1 MSVKIGINGLGRIG
15 KLVFR
20 LAMAEPDMEI
30 IHVNDMMNIEIM
42 AHLLKY
48 DSIHGRFPGEI
59 RADADHLLIAG
70 RKIPVTHF
78 SRPGLIPWQRSGVDI
93 VVEASGRF
101 KTRPQLE
108 EHLGQGVKKVILS
121 CPAEDESLDKTVIMG
136 VNQQELLPAHR
147 LISNSSCT
155 ANCVAILLKVL
166 LDRFGLSRAF
176 MNTVHPFTNNQN
188 LQDGYHQDFRRAR
201 SALNNIIPTT
211 STAVKSIPQVL
222 PQMNGIFAG
231 FATRVPV
238 ADCSFVELT
247 AQVDSDVSA
256 EEINATFR
264 EYAADQL
271 QNYLEYSTD
280 PIVSSDVTNNFH
292 SAVFDSL
299 FTRVLQKDLIQI
311 LAWYDNE
318 SGYSARMIDLIRY
331 IAEL

>member
-1 MSVKIGINGLGRIG
+1 MPVKIGINGLGRIG

-20 LAMAEPDMEI
+20 LAAAEPGLEI
-30 IHVNDMMNIEIM
+30 VHVNDMMNIEIM
-42 AHLLKY
+42 THLIKY
-48 DSIHGRFPGEI
+48 DSIHGRFPAAIIAEV
-59 RADADHLLIAG
+59 DHLIIEG
-70 RKIPVTHF
+70 RKILVTHYP
-78 SRPGLIPWQRSGVDI
+78 RPGLIPWQQSGVDI

-101 KTRPQLE
+101 KTRLQLE

-136 VNQQELLPAHR
+136 VNHNELLPSHR

-166 LDRFGLSRAF
+166 LERFGITRAF

-188 LQDGYHQDFRRAR
+188 LQDGYHPDFRRAR

-211 STAVKSIPQVL
+211 STAVNSIPQVL
-222 PQMNGIFAG
+222 PQMQGIFAG

-247 AQVDSDVSA
+247 AQLGCDVSV
-256 EEINATFR
+256 EEINDTFR
-264 EYAADQL
+264 EFAGDQL
-271 QNYLEYSTD
+271 QKYLEYSVD
-280 PIVSSDVTNNFH
+280 PIVSSDVTNNPH

-318 SGYSARMIDLIRY
+318 SGYSARVIDLIKY
-331 IAEL
+331 LAQL